1 MSLECCKVN
10 HNISTANSGNAEIV
24 TFNFVN
30 DLVMKN
36 CQVNGNT
43 APNSTG
49 SLAAVNVNNGQ
60 NHLYNN
66 CQFNKTKCTGGE
78 QVFGFSANN
87 VTQLVAESCESNCT
101 ELALGLVNGVAAG
114 FALGDCIDSTLEKCE
129 AIKTTAKAALQSDVA
144 NAFAYSFRSTGNDPL
159 NITVSKCLAKD
170 TSANFAYGFI
180 ANRVNTIHFENNC
193 AQNTIGSTEGDGFR
207 NTTVSNSTLVC
218 NKSIKNST
226 DGFSFSTNCTN
237 AKLIENCALENE
249 RSGFLFEVNNNNFVL
264 IRNSAL
270 NNKKCGFE
278 QTQLFTSSIWVGN
291 KAQNN
296 IVGDYCLADIAAQ
309 QAANVQVIND
319 KKACCKKHLRIV
331 KLMLQMSRLSH
342 RQEKPVKSIVY

>member
-78 QVFGFSANN
+78 QVFGFFATT
-87 VTQLVAESCESNCT
+87 VTQLLVESCESNCT

-114 FALGDCIDSTLEKCE
+114 FALEDCVDSTLEKCE
-129 AIKTTAKAALQSDVA
+129 AIKTTAKAAQQINSVSA
-144 NAFAYSFRSTGNDPL
+144 SGFIVSGSSSDPL
-159 NITVSKCLAKD
+159 NITIAKCIAKD
-170 TSANFAYGFI
+170 ASASDAFGFL
-180 ANRVNTIHFENNC
+180 VTFVDTITLENNC
-193 AQNTIGSTEGDGFR
+193 AQNNIGVDEGNGFKY
-207 NTTVSNSTLVC
+207 VIVLNSTLVC
-218 NKSIKNST
+218 NKAIKNSS
-226 DGFSFSTNCTN
+226 DGISFSGSCDN
-237 AKLIENCALENE
+237 AKLLENISVE
-249 RSGFLFEVNNNNFVL
+249 NGQSGFLFENTNTNFAL

-278 QTQLFTSSIWVGN
+278 QSDAFLNSIWIGN

-296 IVGDYCLADIAAQ
+296 VGGDYCLADPAAQ

-319 KKACCKKHLRIV
+319 KKACCKKTPKDCKADATNI
-331 KLMLQMSRLSH
+331 SF
-342 RQEKPVKSIVY
+342 KP